1 MRWECSRWRNVKC
14 TRSQC
19 NGMHTHDD
27 STHSL
32 FVLPANFA
40 EQVIEF
46 FGIGSSFDGDV
57 SWCETR
63 FNLCNENKCIRK
75 WIRPARTARIDFIS
89 ERIDSLNDDNEL
101 RRVAWRASQ
110 RKTKKEKRKKEKKQN
125 DKTHE
130 NVSERANDRTARS
143 IWETCSRSNCQFKAC
158 GRMPFGWQS
167 LLQGRDYSTN
177 RNVSVFRIDRRAYI
191 VTFTFAISGIQ
202 FQM

>member
-1 MRWECSRWRNVKC
+1 MRWEFSRLRNVKC

-19 NGMHTHDD
+19 NGMHTHND

-75 WIRPARTARIDFIS
+75 WIRHARRELILYRS
-89 ERIDSLNDDNEL
+89 ESTVWMTTTSYDE
-101 RRVAWRASQ
+101 WRGERANG
-110 RKTKKEKRKKEKKQN
+110 KRKKKIEKRKKQN

-158 GRMPFGWQS
+158 GRMPFGWQF